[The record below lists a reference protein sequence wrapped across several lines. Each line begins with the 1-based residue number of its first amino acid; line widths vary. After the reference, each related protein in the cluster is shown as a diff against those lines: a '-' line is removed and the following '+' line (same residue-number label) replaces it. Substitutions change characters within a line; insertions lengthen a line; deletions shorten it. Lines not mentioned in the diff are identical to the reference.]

1 MTYNR
6 QTPDQILQAT
16 QVELD
21 GVLEGAD
28 ARLRRSAENVL
39 SKVMVMSSYDAY
51 GFIEWVFRQIHP
63 LTADEDILEQNHAT
77 LRGITRKAATAAS
90 GSVTLTG
97 TSGAII
103 PAGTVLAR
111 ADGIEYTV
119 DEAVAIA
126 AGSAVANVTASDA
139 GAGGNTAASSK
150 LNLSSPIAGVS
161 SAATV
166 TANGLIG
173 GTDIEDTEALRKRVV
188 QAWQAPAQGGADHDY
203 ERWALEVP
211 GVTRAWVY
219 RAQQGIG
226 TVTVIIVMDD
236 KPDTIIPT
244 EAEAALVKDYIDPLR
259 TASAKGLYVIPPTPV
274 PVDFT
279 IQLSPNSAAVQ
290 AAVTAELKEFFAREA
305 EPGSTLY
312 VSRMREV
319 ISAATGEFDHVLVS
333 PAANVL
339 RSFGEISTLGNLTFE
354 AVADE

>member
-6 QTPDQILQAT
+6 QTPAQILAAA

-21 GVLEGAD
+21 DALEGAD
-28 ARLRRSAENVL
+28 ARLRRSVENVL
-39 SKVMVMSSYDAY
+39 SKVMVMASYDAY

-63 LTADEDILEQNHAT
+63 LTADDDILEQNHAT
-77 LRGITRKAATAAS
+77 LRGITLKDAAAAS
-90 GSVTLTG
+90 GAVTFTG
-97 TSGAII
+97 TSGTVI
-103 PAGTVLAR
+103 PAGTILAR
-111 ADGIEYTV
+111 TDGVEYTL
-119 DEAVAIA
+119 DEATIITEGA
-126 AGSAVANVTASDA
+126 AVATVTASNA
-139 GAGGNTAASSK
+139 GADGNAASGAK
-150 LNLSSPIAGVS
+150 LNISSPIAGVQ

-166 TANGLIG
+166 AANGLIG
-173 GTDIEDTEALRKRVV
+173 GADIEDTEALRKRVV

-259 TASAKGLYVIPPTPV
+259 PATAKGLYVIPPTPV

-290 AAVTAELKEFFAREA
+290 AAVMAEIKDFFSREA
-305 EPGSTLY
+305 EPGGTLY
-312 VSRMREV
+312 VSRIREA
-319 ISAATGEFDHVLVS
+319 ISAATGEFDHVLIS
-333 PAANVL
+333 PAANIL
-339 RSFGEISTLGNLTFE
+339 RSFGEISTLGNMTFE